1 MILAARAVIFAA
13 FALIAVGIG
22 ACSIF
27 VDHRA
32 DQCGSDADCAKF
44 ANHPICQNGVCI
56 SSGLGPSGCFF
67 GTPHTPDEF
76 LNACT
81 TSTCI
86 PFDNCAHGLCGDGA
100 SADLTPPDA
109 GAPAAADAGAPAD
122 AAGPSL
128 PACADPVARPQVIYL
143 TGSSNFPVLLA
154 KLGPLI
160 IKNTGYTPV
169 YQVSS
174 SCDGVKSIFS
184 TQAKD
189 HFIADPPTGTTNP
202 AATYVTPTGNLVP
215 CSLGGTGP
223 GGVRVDVGES
233 DIFST
238 TCAGYGPPSGDVGEY
253 LGPIQAMLFVVPSTS
268 SQKAIS
274 AEMARAVFGRGGAQG
289 LTQPWVNPALYFV
302 RNPNTG
308 TQQMIAHA
316 IDVPAEQFWGVDR
329 GSAKS
334 VASLLTVLSSGA
346 DHVSAEQAIGI
357 LSNDY
362 YDADRGNLTALAF
375 QAPDQLCGYLPDSTA
390 FKTDKRN
397 VRDGHYPIWGPLHFF
412 ANTAQGIPISPAAQ
426 AFVSVV
432 AEPEPEPDLLDA
444 YIDAGLVPS
453 CAMSVQ
459 RSTDLGAVSAY
470 APPVMCGCHFEARLN
485 GPDAAPPAGCAPC
498 MTASEC
504 PDPAFP
510 ACHAGFCEAH

>member
-1 MILAARAVIFAA
+1 MTGGDRLAAAVV
-13 FALIAVGIG
+13 ALAIGLGG

-27 VDHRA
+27 VDHTA
-32 DQCGSDADCAKF
+32 DQCRSDADCAKF
-44 ANHPICQNGVCI
+44 ADHPTCQSGICI
-56 SSGLGPSGCFF
+56 SSGLGPPNCFY
-67 GTPHTPDEF
+67 GTPQTTDQF

-81 TSTCI
+81 TATCI
-86 PFDNCAHGLCGDGA
+86 PFDNCQHGLCDGGA
-100 SADLTPPDA
+100 ADLMPPNAPDGGAAVPDA
-109 GAPAAADAGAPAD
+109 GTNADAGS
-122 AAGPSL
+122 SL
-128 PACADPVARPQVIYL
+128 PGCLDPIARPQVIYL
-143 TGSSNFPVLLA
+143 TGSSNFPPLLA

-160 IKNTGYTPV
+160 IKKTGYTPV

-174 SCDGVKSIFS
+174 SCGGVRAIFS
-184 TQAKD
+184 VQAKD
-189 HFIADPPTGTTNP
+189 HFIADPPTGSANP
-202 AATYVTPTGNLVP
+202 VATFVTPGGDLVP
-215 CSLGGTGP
+215 CSLGGTGS

-238 TCAGYGPPSGDVGEY
+238 TCAGYGPSSGDVGEY

-274 AEMARAVFGRGGAQG
+274 AEMAHAVFGRGGAQG

-302 RNPNTG
+302 RNGNTG
-308 TQQMIAHA
+308 TQLMIGSA
-316 IDVPAEQFWGVDR
+316 IGVPADQFWGVDR

-334 VASLLTVLSSGA
+334 VAALLTVLSSGA
-346 DHVSAEQAIGI
+346 DQVSAEQAIGI

-375 QAPDQLCGYLPDSTA
+375 QASNQTCGYLPDSTA

-412 ANTAQGIPISPAAQ
+412 ANTAQGIPTSVAAQ

-453 CAMSVQ
+453 CAMSVK
-459 RSTDLGAVSAY
+459 RSTDLGPLSAY
-470 APPVMCGCHFEARLN
+470 VPPVMCGCHFEARLD
-485 GPDAAPPAGCAPC
+485 GPDAAPPPGCTPC

-504 PDPAFP
+504 ADPARP
-510 ACHAGFCEAH
+510 ACRLGYCEAH